1 MLKILFVDDEPKV
14 LEGLQRML
22 RSMRREWEM
31 SFAEGADA
39 ALEMLKNT
47 PFDVV
52 VSDMR
57 MPGKDGAQLLQ
68 EVMEMYPQIVRLIL
82 SGHSDQEMAM
92 RSVGPAHQYLS
103 KPCDS
108 ETLKQTISQACK
120 LRDTLDEENL
130 RQLVSRLRGLP
141 SLPALYLRLVDEIQK
156 PNVTTAHIGEI
167 IAQDIGMTAKIL
179 QIVNSA
185 FFGLSRRVT
194 SPEEAVSFIGL
205 ERVKAMVLSIHVFS
219 EFDVSSKP
227 NFPIGQFWSHSLAVG
242 KLADQIAKS
251 VQSHAPGSSEIF
263 TAGMLHD
270 VGTLVLAA
278 DLPQQYQEACQL
290 AKSNNVT
297 MAEAEREVFKATHSE
312 VGAYLLGLWGL
323 PGSLVEAVAYHNN
336 PRQCLNQ
343 GFNTLS
349 AVHIADGLLHEGSDQ
364 PFSQGTIL
372 DPEYVANLNLSD
384 RLTTWRDL
392 SRSHQQ

>member
-1 MLKILFVDDEPKV
+1 
-14 LEGLQRML
+14 ML

-39 ALEMLKNT
+39 ALNMLKSA

-52 VSDMR
+52 VTDMR

-68 EVMEMYPQIVRLIL
+68 EVMELYPHMVRLIL

-108 ETLKQTISQACK
+108 EALKQTISQACR
-120 LRDTLDEENL
+120 LRDTLAEENL
-130 RQLVSRLRGLP
+130 RQLVSRLKGLP
-141 SLPALYLRLVDEIQK
+141 SLPSLYLKLVDEIQK

-179 QIVNSA
+179 QLVNSA

-194 SPEEAVSFIGL
+194 NPEDAVGFIGL
-205 ERVKAMVLSIHVFS
+205 ERIKAMVLSIHVFS
-219 EFDVSSKP
+219 EFNASTEAG
-227 NFPIGQFWSHSLAVG
+227 FPAEQFWSHSLAVG

-251 VQSHAPGSSEIF
+251 VQNASSSETF

-270 VGTLVLAA
+270 VGTLVLASN
-278 DLPQQYQEACQL
+278 LPEQYQAARDL
-290 AKSNNVT
+290 MKSENLT
-297 MAEAEREVFKATHSE
+297 TTEAERRVFKATHSE
-312 VGAYLLGLWGL
+312 IGAYLLGLWGL
-323 PGSLVEAVAYHNN
+323 PSSLIEAVAFHNN
-336 PRQCLNQ
+336 PSQCLSQ
-343 GFNTLS
+343 GFTTLS
-349 AVHIADGLLHEGSDQ
+349 AIHIADGLLHRHSTAPFGEG
-364 PFSQGTIL
+364 TKL
-372 DPEYVANLNLSD
+372 DEEYIAKL
-384 RLTTWRDL
+384 
-392 SRSHQQ
+392 